1 MLRRPTVLSVVLLT
15 VICVVGL
22 VLRAVLMEQSL
33 LGDELFTF
41 EVSTRDGLRDVLAGV
56 RSDLEVSPPLHF
68 MAAWATAKI
77 GDPRLWLRLPSLIAG
92 TAAIPLVYALGR
104 SALGRGPALLA
115 AGLMA
120 LSPFAI
126 FYSVEARAYGLLMA
140 LLTGSTLALL
150 RAVKGDR
157 VWLVV
162 YGVLACA
169 ALYTHYT
176 AAFVLAAQ
184 GIWALWTHRERLRE
198 LLVVHAAVA
207 VAFAPWIPFLLED
220 ARSGTQRF
228 NEVLAPLSLESLADA
243 LATWVLGSPFT
254 NLWEVP
260 GGVATVLIA
269 GGLVLAVVAGLAGR
283 RDRPQGSHADLGL
296 LVAVAL
302 ASPAGAVVYS
312 LGGSS
317 FLPRN
322 LIGSLPALL
331 LVMAALLL
339 SPPRPY
345 ASAAAVLVMV
355 GFALG
360 AVATLSP
367 DQRRPA
373 YREAAELIDSESSPR
388 QPVLEFL
395 PIPTRSP
402 AARALEI
409 NMERPHPLIRA
420 GFDAGERRALRR
432 AVDEGLA
439 VVVTGSTGARKP
451 PLPADGLRVVG
462 HTTFRG
468 LEPVTVYRYQ
478 PSAGSRDRP

>member
-1 MLRRPTVLSVVLLT
+1 MRRPTAVSVALLT
-15 VICVVGL
+15 VICVLGL

-56 RSDLEVSPPLHF
+56 RSDLEVTPPLHF
-68 MAAWATAKI
+68 VAAWASAEA
-77 GDPRLWLRLPSLIAG
+77 GDPRLWLRVPSLVAG
-92 TAAIPLVYALGR
+92 TAAIPLIYALGR
-104 SALGRGPALLA
+104 FTLGRGPALLA
-115 AGLMA
+115 AALMA

-140 LLTGSTLALL
+140 LLTASTLALL
-150 RAVKGDR
+150 RAVQGDR
-157 VWLVV
+157 RWLLA

-184 GIWALWTHRERLRE
+184 GIWAMWTHRERLRE
-198 LLVVHAAVA
+198 LLLVHVAVA

-228 NEVLAPLSLESLADA
+228 NEVLAPLSTESLADA
-243 LATWVLGSPFT
+243 LATWILGSPFT

-269 GGLVLAVVAGLAGR
+269 AGLMLAAAAGLAVR
-283 RDRPQGSHADLGL
+283 RGGPQGPHAELGL

-331 LVMAALLL
+331 LLMAALLL

-345 ASAAAVLVMV
+345 AAPAAALVIV

-373 YREAAELIDSESSPR
+373 YREAAELIDSESGPR

-402 AARALEI
+402 AARTLEI
-409 NMERPHPLIRA
+409 NLERPHPLFRA
-420 GFDAGERRALRR
+420 GFDGAERRALRG
-432 AVDEGLA
+432 AVDEGLTA
-439 VVVTGSTGARKP
+439 VVTGSIGARRA
-451 PLPADGLRVVG
+451 PLSAEGLRLVG
-462 HTTFRG
+462 RTTFRG
-468 LEPVTVYRYQ
+468 LEPVTVYRYE
-478 PSAGSRDRP
+478 PTAGARDRP

>member
-1 MLRRPTVLSVVLLT
+1 VLRPTVVSVALLT
-15 VICVVGL
+15 MICVVGL
-22 VLRAVLMEQSL
+22 VLRAVLMGQSL

-41 EVSTRDGLRDVLAGV
+41 EVATRDGLRDVLAGV
-56 RSDLEVSPPLHF
+56 RSDLEVTPPLHF
-68 MAAWATAKI
+68 VAAWASAKV
-77 GDPRLWLRLPSLIAG
+77 GDPRLWLRIPSLIAG

-115 AGLMA
+115 AALMA

-150 RAVKGDR
+150 GAVRGDR
-157 VWLVV
+157 LWLVV

-184 GIWALWTHRERLRE
+184 GIWALWTHREMIRE

-207 VAFAPWIPFLLED
+207 AAFAPWIPFLLED

-228 NEVLAPLSLESLADA
+228 NQVLAPLSPESLADA
-243 LATWVLGSPFT
+243 LATWILGSPFT

-260 GGVATVLIA
+260 GAAATVLIGA
-269 GGLVLAVVAGLAGR
+269 GLGLAAVAGLSGR
-283 RDRPQGSHADLGL
+283 PGRPQGLHLELGL

-331 LVMAALLL
+331 LLMAALLL

-345 ASAAAVLVMV
+345 AAPAAGLVIV

-388 QPVLEFL
+388 QPVVEFL

-402 AARALEI
+402 AARTLEV
-409 NMERPHPLIRA
+409 NLERPHPLFRA

-432 AVDEGLA
+432 AVDEGLTA
-439 VVVTGSTGARKP
+439 VVTGSTGARRP
-451 PLPADGLRVVG
+451 PLSPDGLRLVG
-462 HTTFRG
+462 RTTFRG
-468 LEPVTVYRYQ
+468 LEPVTVYRYE
-478 PSAGSRDRP
+478 PTAGARDRP